1 MRNATT
7 NLFLAACFLSAA
19 AAPVHAE
26 TYRPVSTA
34 RRSILFNRDWKF
46 QLGDHR
52 GAEARSYDDASWE
65 PIALPHSFSLPYFRS
80 AQFYVGYGWY
90 RKHFQMKP
98 EWLGKSL
105 FLEFDGAFQDA
116 EIFVNG
122 RRVGAHQG
130 GYTGF
135 SIGITSAV
143 TAGDNMV
150 AVRLNNNW
158 KPQLAPRA
166 GEHEFC
172 GGIYR
177 DAYLVVV
184 DPLHV
189 AWYGTLVTTP
199 QVSAESARVNVKT
212 EVRNDGLAAW
222 HFTLVTTIVDPDQQ
236 VVARMR
242 TGQAIAPGSTV
253 TLDQTS
259 ESIRHPKL
267 WHPDHPHLYSV
278 YTEILDGGKAVD
290 DFVSPLGFRWFKWTA
305 DQGFFLNGEHLY
317 LRGANVHQ
325 DHAGWGIAVT
335 RAGAWRDVKLIK
347 DAGFNFI
354 RGSHYPHSPAF
365 AEACDR
371 LGIVFWSENVF
382 WGKGGFGQDG
392 YWNAS
397 AYPVRPEDFA
407 PFEESCKQQLREMI
421 RINSNHPSIAV
432 WSMTN
437 EAFFTEN
444 VDRAKDLV
452 RSLVELSHQLDPT
465 RPAAVGGVQRKGFDR
480 LGDVAG
486 YNGDGSWLFLNPDIP
501 NMVSEYGAL
510 GKGVPGDYDPYFADL
525 ATQPEFPW
533 RSGQAIWSGFDYGT
547 IAGKQGFKGI
557 IDYFRLPKRSWY
569 WYRNAYLHIPPPA
582 WPQPGT
588 PAKLQLTADK
598 SIIHG
603 ADGTD
608 DCQLIVTVADAQGRR
623 VSNSPPVTLRVESGP
638 GEFPTGPAITFAA
651 DSEIMIVEGQA
662 AIEFRSYYGG
672 RSLIRARSPGL
683 QDATITVTTEGDP
696 VYIEG
701 KTPPVAVRPYVP
713 SNRAGFRSTVES
725 VADVGRDRPAR
736 SSSAAPDHPARSAND
751 GDPATSWQP
760 AEGDRSAWWQV
771 DLEGFYLI
779 YSTRIR
785 FPSAGAHGYK
795 IEVSKDGQHW
805 DTAVDQSA
813 SRVTDAERADNLP
826 AGTVIRYLRLT
837 FPANAGAPPVG
848 QALSPAQFFGLA
860 EVSLFGLMWAE

>member
-1 MRNATT
+1 MVHYASA
-7 NLFLAACFLSAA
+7 LIPHAAGAHSSG
-19 AAPVHAE
+19 E
-26 TYRPVSTA
+26 TYRPAATA
-34 RRSILFNRDWKF
+34 RHRLLFNRDWKF
-46 QLGDHR
+46 QPGDHP
-52 GAEARSYDDASWE
+52 GAEARSYDDGSWA

-90 RKHFQMKP
+90 RKHFVIGP
-98 EWLGKSL
+98 EWRHRSV

-116 EIFVNG
+116 EVFVNG
-122 RRVGAHQG
+122 RQVGAHQG

-135 SIGITSAV
+135 SVDISTAV
-143 TAGDNMV
+143 TAGDNVV

-158 KPQLAPRA
+158 NLQLAPRA

-177 DAYLVVV
+177 DAYLVVA

-189 AWYGTLVTTP
+189 AWYGTRVTTP
-199 QVSAESARVNVKT
+199 EVSAESARVNVKT
-212 EVRNDGLAAW
+212 EIRNDGPAGRR
-222 HFTLVTTIVDPDQQ
+222 FTLLTTIVDPDGQ

-242 TGQAIAPGSTV
+242 SERAMAPGSAV

-267 WHPDHPHLYSV
+267 WHPDHPYLYCV
-278 YTEILDGGKAVD
+278 YSEIVVGGKAAD
-290 DFVSPLGFRWFKWTA
+290 DFQSPLGFRWFRWTA
-305 DQGFFLNGEHLY
+305 AEGFFLNGEHLY

-335 RAGAWRDVKLIK
+335 QAGAYRDVKLIK

-365 AEACDR
+365 ADACDR
-371 LGIVFWSENVF
+371 LGIVFWSENAF
-382 WGKGGFGQDG
+382 WGKGGYGKDG

-397 AYPVRPEDFA
+397 AYPVRPEDFS
-407 PFEESCKQQLREMI
+407 PFEESCKRQLREMI
-421 RINSNHPSIAV
+421 RINANHPSIAI

-452 RSLVELSHQLDPT
+452 RSLVQLSHQLDPT
-465 RPAAVGGVQRKGFDR
+465 RPAAVGGAQRKGFDR

-486 YNGDGSWLFLNPDIP
+486 YNGDGSWLFLNPGIP

-510 GKGVPGDYDPYFADL
+510 GKGVPGNYDPYFADL
-525 ATQPEFPW
+525 STQPEFAW

-582 WPQPGT
+582 WPKPGT
-588 PAKLQLTADK
+588 PARLSLTADK
-598 SIIHG
+598 SVIRG
-603 ADGTD
+603 TDGTD
-608 DCQLIVTVADAQGRR
+608 DCQLIVTVEDAQGRR
-623 VSNSPPVTLRVESGP
+623 IANSPPITLRVESGP
-638 GEFPTGPAITFAA
+638 GEFPTGPAITFTAG
-651 DSEIMIVEGQA
+651 SEIMIVEGQA

-672 RSLIRARSPGL
+672 RSVIRATSPGL
-683 QDATITVTTEGDP
+683 RDAAITLTTEGDP
-696 VYIEG
+696 GYVEG
-701 KTPPVAVRPYVP
+701 KTPPVAARPYVP
-713 SNRAGFRSTVES
+713 SNRASFRSTVES

-760 AEGDRSAWWQV
+760 AEGDRGAWWQV

-779 YSTRIR
+779 YSTKVR
-785 FPSAGAHGYK
+785 FAAAGVQSYK

-813 SRVTDAERADNLP
+813 SRAAEAERADNLP
-826 AGTVIRYLRLT
+826 AGTVIRYLRVTLT
-837 FPANAGAPPVG
+837 ADAGAEV
-848 QALSPAQFFGLA
+848 AGLA